1 MTVQSL
7 FWVYYIIAGICNVTG
22 ANVSKFSQSQFKLF
36 WAIMN
41 LSKLYLIWK
50 NLMLKFLKSL
60 WWKIFGLPRHLKVV
74 RNDPKETK
82 TWTLLQFLEFIMKWD
97 FYESVPNFLTMVYM
111 LERNFSKLKVIKL
124 WMIPGQIWLYHLL
137 NTNTW
142 RSVLT
147 KSLKICRS

>member
-1 MTVQSL
+1 
-7 FWVYYIIAGICNVTG
+7 
-22 ANVSKFSQSQFKLF
+22 
-36 WAIMN
+36 
-41 LSKLYLIWK
+41 
-50 NLMLKFLKSL
+50 MLKFLKSL

-124 WMIPGQIWLYHLL
+124 
-137 NTNTW
+137 
-142 RSVLT
+142 
-147 KSLKICRS
+147 